1 MFFDTTFSKA
11 VLLSPGNVER
21 NPSCWK
27 YSFIK
32 FRHWNL
38 NDLAA
43 HHFIK
48 VPLIEAFISTYSN
61 NPCLSETFLDWMIDF
76 NDGNINNND
85 YSILKASHPSN
96 SKHRGVWIYFKQ
108 SLPLT
113 RRDDIST
120 MQETIK
126 IQIWVKNMFFYT
138 LP

>member
-1 MFFDTTFSKA
+1 M
-11 VLLSPGNVER
+11 
-21 NPSCWK
+21 
-27 YSFIK
+27 
-32 FRHWNL
+32 
-38 NDLAA
+38 
-43 HHFIK
+43 
-48 VPLIEAFISTYSN
+48 IEAFISTNSN
-61 NPCLSETFLDWMIDF
+61 NQCLSETFLDWTTDL

-85 YSILKASHPSN
+85 YSILKASDPSN

-126 IQIWVKNMFFYT
+126 TQIWVKNMFFYT